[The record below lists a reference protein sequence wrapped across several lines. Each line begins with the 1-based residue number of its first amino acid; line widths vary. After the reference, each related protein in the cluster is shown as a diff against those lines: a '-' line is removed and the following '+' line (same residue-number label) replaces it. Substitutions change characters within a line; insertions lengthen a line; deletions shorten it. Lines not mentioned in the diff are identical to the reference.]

1 MSDEYQLRK
10 DIDRTLSNIYNL
22 RNGELIVVRFGD
34 ESKYRD
40 KDGNYL
46 SIDTILNE
54 FYDKPMV
61 YTKEEV
67 DNVVKN
73 AVNTAI
79 SQITDKAYPIG
90 SIYMSVNTTDPS
102 ELFGGEWEQ
111 IEGRF
116 LLASGDLTDE
126 NDNIL
131 ATYNVGD
138 TDGNKDAVVVSH
150 SHSLTEGGNA
160 LSIGS
165 NTAETTSGFTNGNL
179 WRDTNKRVSSIKSTG
194 EDGTDK
200 NMPPYMAVNVWKRI
214 A

>member
-46 SIDTILNE
+46 SIDTILND
-54 FYDKPMV
+54 FYDKPMI

-67 DNVVKN
+67 DN

-90 SIYMSVNTTDPS
+90 SIYMSVNDVNPS

-111 IEGRF
+111 IQGRF

-126 NDNIL
+126 NDNVI
-131 ATYNVGD
+131 ASYDN
-138 TDGNKDAVVVSH
+138 
-150 SHSLTEGGNA
+150 E
-160 LSIGS
+160 SIGGEATHTLTIDEIPSHYHSRTTQPQSWGERDSSASQIISPESGSAKSVTKNTS
-165 NTAETTSGFTNGNL
+165 NTGGGQAHN
-179 WRDTNKRVSSIKSTG
+179 
-194 EDGTDK
+194 
-200 NMPPYMAVNVWKRI
+200 NMPPYLVVNVWKRI

>member
-46 SIDTILNE
+46 SIDTILND
-54 FYDKPMV
+54 FYDKPMI

-67 DNVVKN
+67 DN

-90 SIYMSVNTTDPS
+90 SIYMSVNDVNPS

-111 IEGRF
+111 IQGRF

-160 LSIGS
+160 LSIDS
-165 NTAETTSGFTNGNL
+165 NTAETTSGFANGNL
-179 WRDTNKRVSSIKSTG
+179 WGDTNKRRSSINSTG
-194 EDGTDK
+194 ESGTDK

>member
-46 SIDTILNE
+46 SIDTILND
-54 FYDKPMV
+54 FYDKPMI

-67 DNVVKN
+67 DN

-90 SIYMSVNTTDPS
+90 SIYMSVNDVNPS

-111 IEGRF
+111 IQGRF

-160 LSIGS
+160 LSIDS
-165 NTAETTSGFTNGNL
+165 NTAETTSGFSQGNL
-179 WRDTNKRVSSIKSTG
+179 WGNTNKRRSSIASNG
-194 EDGTDK
+194 VSGTDK
-200 NMPPYMAVNVWKRI
+200 NMPPYIAVNMWKRI

>member
-46 SIDTILNE
+46 SIDTILND
-54 FYDKPMV
+54 FYDKPMI

-67 DNVVKN
+67 DN

-90 SIYMSVNTTDPS
+90 SIYMSVNDVNPS

-111 IEGRF
+111 IQGRF

-160 LSIGS
+160 LSIDS
-165 NTAETTSGFTNGNL
+165 NTAETTSGFANGNL
-179 WRDTNKRVSSIKSTG
+179 WGDTNKRRSSIASNG
-194 EDGTDK
+194 VSGTDK
-200 NMPPYMAVNVWKRI
+200 NMPPYIAVNMWKRI